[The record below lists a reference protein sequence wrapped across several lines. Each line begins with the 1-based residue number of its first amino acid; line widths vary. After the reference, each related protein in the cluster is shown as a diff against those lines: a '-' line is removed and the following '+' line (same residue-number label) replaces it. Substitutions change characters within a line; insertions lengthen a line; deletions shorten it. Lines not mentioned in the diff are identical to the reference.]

1 MAQSVTYLDSPVNRK
16 EILIAIQRLAEL
28 VSLTLGPGGRPI
40 LLQQEGRPNLI
51 TKDGVT
57 VAKHYT
63 APNALQRAVAETAV
77 EVCER
82 TVRQVGDGTTT
93 AIVLASAIVEAG
105 QEWMQ
110 ENTQYSPQ
118 RLSRE
123 LKELFLS
130 NIKPIIL
137 DLARPIKDMPLDEA
151 AVAVRHVAMV
161 SANHDEEIADAVAEA
176 IRYVGEDGMVV
187 AEEGTGA
194 ETRVE
199 HKEGFPINSGLSDL
213 GGSAAAAFVNRKNY
227 GDCVIEYAY
236 VAMYDGEINDIETI
250 LPILQRVDGEVDE
263 AGRAKRHPMVIV
275 AHRFGDQVLKVL
287 SQNFRQNRLTVVP
300 LVTPRNGQANGKQ
313 AFLYDLQAYV
323 GGMVFDSQGNPLQNA
338 FPNQLGQVEHVKV
351 GVHDSVLMT
360 APNIEAVEER
370 ISALKEQMSGCSEF
384 DKDKLR
390 YRISQLTGGV
400 ATIYA
405 GGATALE
412 AKERHARVVDAVS
425 AVRSAMEL
433 GVVPGGGSTLL
444 HVSRMLPADGPASI
458 LTKALKKPFVQ
469 ILLNAGVASN
479 PEEALFIG
487 NSAGRSE
494 DGSFVVYDALK
505 REAVEFWSSGIFDP
519 AKVTLSALENSLS
532 VAQLLMTLGG
542 VVAISFSEG
551 EQQVKAMQEGLVK
564 AINNGELE

>member
-1 MAQSVTYLDSPVNRK
+1 MRPVTYLDSPEMRQEVLTAVK
-16 EILIAIQRLAEL
+16 SLAEI
-28 VSLTLGPGGRPI
+28 VGKTLGPGGRPI
-40 LLQQEGRPNLI
+40 LLQQEGRPPLS

-57 VAKHYT
+57 VAKHYS
-63 APNALQRAVAETAV
+63 APNPLQAVVSEAAV

-105 QEWMQ
+105 QEWLQ
-110 ENTQYSPQ
+110 ENKKYSPQ

-123 LKELFLS
+123 LKELFGQT
-130 NIKPIIL
+130 IKPMIL
-137 DLARPIKDMPLDEA
+137 GMARPIKDMTIEEA
-151 AVAVRHVAMV
+151 SKAVRHVAMV
-161 SANHDEEIADAVAEA
+161 SANHDEEIANAVAEA
-176 IRYVGEDGMVV
+176 IKYVGEDGMVV

-213 GGSAAAAFVNRKNY
+213 GGSASAAFVNRKNY
-227 GDCVIEYAY
+227 GDCVIEYSY
-236 VAMYDGEINDIETI
+236 VAMYDGEINDVETI

-263 AGRAKRHPMVIV
+263 HGRAVRHPMILV

-287 SQNFRQNRLTVVP
+287 SQNFRQNRLTVIP
-300 LVTPRNGQANGKQ
+300 MVTPRNGQANGKQ

-323 GGMVFDSQGNPLQNA
+323 GGNVFDSQGNPLQNA
-338 FPNQLGQVEHVKV
+338 FPSMLGQVEYVRIGLHE
-351 GVHDSVLMT
+351 SVFMT
-360 APNIEAVEER
+360 APDLEAVEDR
-370 ISALKEQMSGCSEF
+370 IAALKEQMEGASEF
-384 DKDKLR
+384 DKDKYR

-425 AVRSAMEL
+425 AVRSAMDF
-433 GVVPGGGSTLL
+433 GVVPGGGTTLL
-444 HVSRMLPADGPASI
+444 HVSRMLPSQGPSQI
-458 LTKALKKPFVQ
+458 LAKALKRPFIQ
-469 ILLNAGVASN
+469 ILINAGVASN

-487 NSAGRSE
+487 NEAGQRE
-494 DGSFVVYDALK
+494 DGTFVVYDALK

-519 AKVTLSALENSLS
+519 AKVSLSALENSLS

-542 VVAISFSEG
+542 VVSMSFSEG

>member
-1 MAQSVTYLDSPVNRK
+1 MRPITYLESPEMRREVLTAVK
-16 EILIAIQRLAEL
+16 SLAEI
-28 VSLTLGPGGRPI
+28 VGKTLGPGGRPI
-40 LLQQEGRPNLI
+40 LLQQEGRAPLS

-57 VAKHYT
+57 VAKHYS
-63 APNALQRAVAETAV
+63 APNPLQGVVAEAAV

-93 AIVLASAIVEAG
+93 AIVLAAAIVEAG
-105 QEWMQ
+105 QEWLQ
-110 ENTQYSPQ
+110 QNKQYSPQ

-123 LKELFLS
+123 LKELFS
-130 NIKPIIL
+130 QTIKPTIL
-137 DLARPIKDMPLDEA
+137 SMARPIKDMPVDEA
-151 AVAVRHVAMV
+151 SVAVRHVAMV
-161 SANHDEEIADAVAEA
+161 SANHDEEIANAVAEA
-176 IRYVGEDGMVV
+176 IKYVGEDGMVV

-199 HKEGFPINSGLSDL
+199 HKEGFPVGSGLADL
-213 GGSAAAAFVNRKNY
+213 GGSASAAFVNRKNY
-227 GDCVIEYAY
+227 GDCIVEYSY
-236 VAMYDGEINDIETI
+236 VAMYDGEINDVETI
-250 LPILQRVDGEVDE
+250 LPILQRIDGEVDE
-263 AGRAKRHPMVIV
+263 QGRAKRHPMILI

-300 LVTPRNGQANGKQ
+300 VVTPRNGQANGKQ
-313 AFLYDLQAYV
+313 SFLYDLQAYV
-323 GGMVFDSQGNPLQNA
+323 GGHVFDSQGNPLQNA
-338 FPNQLGQVEHVKV
+338 FPSMLGQVEYVRI
-351 GVHDSVLMT
+351 GVHESVFMT

-370 ISALKEQMSGCSEF
+370 IAALKEQMEGATEF

-425 AVRSAMEL
+425 AVRSAMDF

-444 HVSRMLPADGPASI
+444 HISRTLPQEGPAAI
-458 LTKALKKPFVQ
+458 LGRALKKPFIQ
-469 ILLNAGVASN
+469 ILMNAGVASN

-487 NSAGRSE
+487 NNAGKAE
-494 DGSFVVYDALK
+494 GGEFMVYDALK
-505 REAVEFWSSGIFDP
+505 REAVEFWTSGIFDP

-542 VVAISFSEG
+542 VVAMSFSEG

>member
-1 MAQSVTYLDSPVNRK
+1 MPKSSTYLDSASNRK
-16 EILIAIQRLAEL
+16 EILSAIQRLADL

-40 LLQQEGRPNLI
+40 LLEQEGRPNLI

-63 APNALQRAVAETAV
+63 APNALQRAVSETAV

-93 AIVLASAIVEAG
+93 AIVLAAAIVEAG
-105 QEWMQ
+105 QEWL
-110 ENTQYSPQ
+110 NSNPKYSPQ

-123 LKELFLS
+123 LKEIFSGTVKPLILGMS
-130 NIKPIIL
+130 RPLKDIPIEEASIAIK
-137 DLARPIKDMPLDEA
+137 
-151 AVAVRHVAMV
+151 HVAMV
-161 SANHDEEIADAVAEA
+161 SANHDEEIANAVAEA
-176 IRYVGEDGMVV
+176 ISYVGEDGMVV

-213 GGSAAAAFVNRKNY
+213 GGSASAAFVNRKNY
-227 GDCVIEYAY
+227 GDCVVEYAY
-236 VAMYDGEINDIETI
+236 VAMYDGEINDVETI
-250 LPILQRVDGEVDE
+250 LPLLQKIDAEVDE
-263 AGRAKRHPMVIV
+263 NGRSNRHPMVLI
-275 AHRFGDQVLKVL
+275 AHKFGDQVLKVL
-287 SQNFRQNRLTVVP
+287 SQNFRQNRLTVIPVI
-300 LVTPRNGQANGKQ
+300 TPRNGQANGKQ
-313 AFLYDLQAYV
+313 SFLYDLQAYV
-323 GGMVFDSQGNPLQNA
+323 GGSVFDSQGSPLQNA
-338 FPNQLGQVEHVKV
+338 FPSMLGQVEYVKI
-351 GVHDSVLMT
+351 GVNESIFMT
-360 APNIEAVEER
+360 APDIDAVEER
-370 ISALKEQMSGCSEF
+370 IAALKEQMSGVSEF

-425 AVRSAMEL
+425 AVKSALDL
-433 GVVPGGGSTLL
+433 GVVPGGGTTLL
-444 HVSRMLPADGPASI
+444 HVSRTLPEVGPAQI
-458 LTKALKKPFVQ
+458 LSKSLKKPFVQ

-487 NSAGRSE
+487 NDAGRRK
-494 DGSFVVYDALK
+494 DGDFFVYDALK
-505 REAVEFWSSGIFDP
+505 REPVEFWTSGIFDP

-542 VVAISFSEG
+542 VVAINISEG
-551 EQQVKAMQEGLVK
+551 EQQVRAMQEGLVK